1 MGKIYKSQ
9 KLGKETAFVEKT
21 WLTAVSLNICTSVVC
36 LVNVRRRLE
45 IYPSFSE
52 GVFVSYSVSLIA
64 K

>member
-9 KLGKETAFVEKT
+9 KLGKETGFIEKT
-21 WLTAVSLNICTSVVC
+21 WLTAVSINICTSVLF
-36 LVNVRRRLE
+36 LVNLHRRLE
-45 IYPSFSE
+45 IYPSFLE